1 MMYYRQN
8 NKPKITKK
16 EFILMNK
23 GFSLV
28 ELIVV
33 IAIMA
38 ILVGVAVPAYTGYIT
53 KANNAVDEQLADEID
68 RAIET
73 LLIDPSVDNPTEST
87 TMVTIT
93 LANSTY
99 TIAGTSTTENNPF
112 IAELTKIVPPAALKG
127 DTYKNGIVFTIDGYS
142 CSYKAVAGS

>member
-1 MMYYRQN
+1 
-8 NKPKITKK
+8 
-16 EFILMNK
+16 MNK

-38 ILVGVAVPAYTGYIT
+38 ILVGVAVPTYTGYIT

-87 TMVTIT
+87 SGTRVTIT

-99 TIAGTSTTENNPF
+99 TIAGTSSTTDNPF

-127 DTYKNGIVFTIDGYS
+127 DTYKNGIVFTIAGYS
-142 CSYKAVAGS
+142 CSYAAVAGS